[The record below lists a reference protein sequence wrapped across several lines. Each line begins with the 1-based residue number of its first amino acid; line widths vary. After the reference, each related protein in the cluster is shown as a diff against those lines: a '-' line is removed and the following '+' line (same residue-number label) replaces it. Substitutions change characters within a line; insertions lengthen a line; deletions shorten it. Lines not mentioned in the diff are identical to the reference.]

1 MIGAVKEKQQIEV
14 SIPVELGVCL
24 DQEHARVQEVLRRH
38 NFKTPAAPILPILPT
53 PRRRRRI
60 SQRLIR
66 MSAALWLF
74 CGPFLARVS
83 SASRFVRILM

>member
-1 MIGAVKEKQQIEV
+1 MIGAVKEKAPQFEV

-24 DQEHARVQEVLRRH
+24 DQEHARVEEVLRRH
-38 NFKTPAAPILPILPT
+38 NFKTPAAPILPT
-53 PRRRRRI
+53 PRPRRRI